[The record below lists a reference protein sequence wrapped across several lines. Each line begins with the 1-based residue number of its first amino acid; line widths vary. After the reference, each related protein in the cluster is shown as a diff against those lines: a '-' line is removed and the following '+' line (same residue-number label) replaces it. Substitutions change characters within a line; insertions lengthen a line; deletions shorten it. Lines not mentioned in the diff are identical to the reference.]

1 MKKLS
6 TYVAL
11 IALLLL
17 VACSGRTLFLTN
29 FPKTYF
35 FDYFPV
41 QEGDTLTYVCHSKN
55 DTMQFKLTCTDKQYI
70 KKEHCC
76 GEYICSFIAG
86 ERIEKSDY
94 KYPFKFQFVISHNM
108 RERKSGSINIRFFIP
123 GEYSYNEE
131 EDYWDDVCCEYND
144 IISKSYSVTDDEFKK
159 DKDAI
164 FAQLTKEIELTT
176 KSNCVTA
183 TVVNQEGV
191 ASFVDRKGNYYELVK

>member
-1 MKKLS
+1 
-6 TYVAL
+6 
-11 IALLLL
+11 
-17 VACSGRTLFLTN
+17 
-29 FPKTYF
+29 
-35 FDYFPV
+35 
-41 QEGDTLTYVCHSKN
+41 
-55 DTMQFKLTCTDKQYI
+55 
-70 KKEHCC
+70 
-76 GEYICSFIAG
+76 
-86 ERIEKSDY
+86 
-94 KYPFKFQFVISHNM
+94 M
-108 RERKSGSINIRFFIP
+108 RERKSGSINIRFFIH

-183 TVVNQEGV
+183 NVVNQEGG